1 MNNMDFSFLAGAR
14 LIGAALSLMFFYA
27 AGVAADAPSPES
39 FSGGSELVLT
49 LSDQWSDAGG
59 SNGFA
64 AAKSSQPQSKLL
76 GDTVKPKPMN
86 VGCGMD
92 MDQFAAGDNS
102 FGSRLVG
109 ECNLNYRY

>member
-14 LIGAALSLMFFYA
+14 LIGAALGLMFFYA
-27 AGVAADAPSPES
+27 AGAGADAPSPER

-49 LSDQWSDAGG
+49 LSDQWSDVGG
-59 SNGFA
+59 AHEFA
-64 AAKSSQPQSKLL
+64 AAKSGQPLSKPL
-76 GDTVKPKPMN
+76 GDTMKPKPVN

>member
-14 LIGAALSLMFFYA
+14 LIAAAMGLMFFYA
-27 AGVAADAPSPES
+27 ASAGGDAPSPES

-64 AAKSSQPQSKLL
+64 AAKSGQSLSKPL
-76 GDTVKPKPMN
+76 GDTMKPKPVN

>member
-1 MNNMDFSFLAGAR
+1 MNNMDFSFLAGSR
-14 LIGAALSLMFFYA
+14 LIGAVLGLMFLYA
-27 AGVAADAPSPES
+27 ASAGADAASPES
-39 FSGGSELVLT
+39 VSGGSELVLT
-49 LSDQWSDAGG
+49 LSDQWSDVGD
-59 SNGFA
+59 SNEFA
-64 AAKSSQPQSKLL
+64 VAKSGQSERKPL

-92 MDQFAAGDNS
+92 MDQFAGGDNS